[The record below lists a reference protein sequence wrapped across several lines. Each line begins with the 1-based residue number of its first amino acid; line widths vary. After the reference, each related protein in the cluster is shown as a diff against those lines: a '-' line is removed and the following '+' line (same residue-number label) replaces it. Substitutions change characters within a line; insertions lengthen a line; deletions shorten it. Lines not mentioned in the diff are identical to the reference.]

1 MTLSEV
7 GELQTCVMK
16 RRAKSKKVLTT
27 YKHKCTDLR
36 SMYLK
41 LTPPAKPSLAKP
53 HPQGRLATQVKSP
66 MAIKVLTHA
75 VSKFD
80 FMMFKIVQ

>member
-1 MTLSEV
+1 MNW
-7 GELQTCVMK
+7 LQ
-16 RRAKSKKVLTT
+16 L
-27 YKHKCTDLR
+27 
-36 SMYLK
+36 LK
-41 LTPPAKPSLAKP
+41 PCLAKP